1 MLHMPVI
8 RMVKAANNIVS
19 ELSRLLSFPNICFP
33 FFLFLF
39 NIGIF
44 IYVHP
49 SFFYRTI
56 YYMIIIRNYK
66 IALKKIQFR
75 IFWHKGIDIRNFRK
89 KEEGLASS
97 FRLLL
102 WK

>member
-19 ELSRLLSFPNICFP
+19 ELSRLLSFPNIWFP

-44 IYVHP
+44 IYVRP
-49 SFFYRTI
+49 FF
-56 YYMIIIRNYK
+56 
-66 IALKKIQFR
+66 IALFI
-75 IFWHKGIDIRNFRK
+75 I
-89 KEEGLASS
+89 
-97 FRLLL
+97 
-102 WK
+102 